1 MEGTNR
7 RSNNQIQDDK
17 QARFRGVRR
26 RPWGKFAAEIRDPS
40 RNGARLWLGTFE
52 TAEDAARAYDRAAYN
67 LRGHLA
73 ILNFP
78 NEYYSRMDD
87 YSLRPPYSSSSSS
100 SGSTSTGVSRK
111 NQREVF
117 EFEYLDDK
125 VLEELLDTE
134 ERNKRYRGC
143 TGVESVVPLPPDAID
158 NGLRSKAFEGPRGRR
173 VPDAHPIR
181 EGCPG
186 VEVQTVVQS
195 VDVPRFAHLLHI
207 ARRGGP

>member
-1 MEGTNR
+1 MESSNR
-7 RSNNQIQDDK
+7 SSNNQSQDDK

-52 TAEDAARAYDRAAYN
+52 TAEEAARAYDRAAFN

-78 NEYYSRMDD
+78 NEYYPRMDD
-87 YSLRPPYSSSSSS
+87 YSLRPPYASSSSSSS
-100 SGSTSTGVSRK
+100 SGSTSTNVSRQ

-125 VLEELLDTE
+125 VLEELLDSE
-134 ERNKRYRGC
+134 ERKR
-143 TGVESVVPLPPDAID
+143 
-158 NGLRSKAFEGPRGRR
+158 
-173 VPDAHPIR
+173 
-181 EGCPG
+181 
-186 VEVQTVVQS
+186 
-195 VDVPRFAHLLHI
+195 
-207 ARRGGP
+207 